1 MTMTD
6 REICY
11 DYQTAKNKSIQVG
24 ILAELNGT
32 TKQNIESILV
42 QYGILEK
49 KKTSKPKSNYSDP
62 KYNRLSRFRKKSV
75 DELYAL
81 YKMHRDCIESILE
94 VLELKAKNDMQR

>member
-11 DYQTAKNKSIQVG
+11 DYQTAKNKNIQVG

-32 TKQNIESILV
+32 TKQNIERILS
-42 QYGILEK
+42 QYGVLV
-49 KKTSKPKSNYSDP
+49 KPKIGKPKPNYLDP
-62 KYNRLSRFRKKSV
+62 KYNRMCRFKKKSV

-81 YKMHRDCIESILE
+81 YKMHSDCIESILE